1 MAVQW
6 DYYNSAGAERQY
18 WRETSQRPQL
28 SFEET
33 MLREIRMSREQNAE
47 IVDTI
52 KEVKG
57 GKVCTLFLLCFPS
70 LCMLQNLVREW
81 LVWRKVWKNLKE
93 VF

>member
-1 MAVQW
+1 
-6 DYYNSAGAERQY
+6 
-18 WRETSQRPQL
+18 
-28 SFEET
+28 
-33 MLREIRMSREQNAE
+33 MSREQNAE